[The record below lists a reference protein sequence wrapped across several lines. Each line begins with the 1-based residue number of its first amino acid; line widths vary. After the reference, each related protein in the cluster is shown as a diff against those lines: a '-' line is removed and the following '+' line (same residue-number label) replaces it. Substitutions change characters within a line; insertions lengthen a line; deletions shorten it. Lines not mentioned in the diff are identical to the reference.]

1 MIKENNNQVSVDRL
15 IKALAE
21 IMSTDDLKVKIK
33 VIKKESPDSLA
44 ASGIQDDSIAIGSS
58 LFYHKQSSL

>member
-1 MIKENNNQVSVDRL
+1 MNNQVSIDRL
-15 IKALAE
+15 IKALTE

-44 ASGIQDDSIAIGSS
+44 ASGIQDDLVS
-58 LFYHKQSSL
+58 

>member
-1 MIKENNNQVSVDRL
+1 MIRKNNNQVSVDRL

-44 ASGIQDDSIAIGSS
+44 ASGIQDDLVS
-58 LFYHKQSSL
+58 

>member
-1 MIKENNNQVSVDRL
+1 MNNQVSVDRL
-15 IKALAE
+15 IKTLAE

-44 ASGIQDDSIAIGSS
+44 ASGIQDDLVS
-58 LFYHKQSSL
+58 